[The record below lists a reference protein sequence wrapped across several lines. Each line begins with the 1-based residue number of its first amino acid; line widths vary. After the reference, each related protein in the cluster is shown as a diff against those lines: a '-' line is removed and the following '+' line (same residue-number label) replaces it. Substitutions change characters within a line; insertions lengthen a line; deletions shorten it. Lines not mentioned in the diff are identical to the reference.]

1 MKVKIILSRDGQK
14 CRVRVVPPSVCVAP
28 GGIIRWKV
36 RNGCGRLDG
45 KIGDPALQITDVVMI
60 SESGTRPA
68 DWLEQA
74 CEARFVNVAAN
85 ESDSTNRLLCEVP
98 DETASGFYKYALKG
112 KEVET
117 LDPNIEVRGPH

>member
-1 MKVKIILSRDGQK
+1 MPLH
-14 CRVRVVPPSVCVAP
+14 VA
-28 GGIIRWKV
+28 V
-36 RNGCGRLDG
+36 
-45 KIGDPALQITDVVMI
+45 VVMI
-60 SESGTRPA
+60 SESGTSPA

-85 ESDSTNRLLCEVP
+85 ESDRTNRLLCEVP
-98 DETASGFYKYALKG
+98 DATENGFYKYALKG